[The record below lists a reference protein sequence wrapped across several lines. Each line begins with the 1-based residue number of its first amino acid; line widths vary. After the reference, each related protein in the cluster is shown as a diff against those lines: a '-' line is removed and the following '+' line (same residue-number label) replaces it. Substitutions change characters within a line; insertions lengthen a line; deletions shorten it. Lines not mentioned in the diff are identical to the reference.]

1 MSLDW
6 ANVKY
11 CSKTC
16 RSKKPHSNRIDQGI
30 ELSFLSLL
38 LHPQLP
44 GSSNGSTEKHKKVTC
59 EQVQDYD
66 GGERSTTSSTG
77 INWRERYRRAARRLA
92 NVQMLCDIEHSE
104 KGDNHPFIPGD
115 GKGTMRIWLKDGKW
129 AEASERFAELEDGL
143 LKYVQGLS

>member
-16 RSKKPHSNRIDQGI
+16 RSKKPHSNRLDQGI
-30 ELSFLSLL
+30 ERSFLSLL
-38 LHPQLP
+38 LSRQTDP
-44 GSSNGSTEKHKKVTC
+44 GIGVDKRKFTC
-59 EQVQDYD
+59 EEVQDSD

-77 INWRERYRRAARRLA
+77 VNWRERYRRAARRLA

-104 KGDNHPFIPGD
+104 KGDNAWIVGD
-115 GKGTMRIWLKDGKW
+115 GKGKMRVWLRDGKVD
-129 AEASERFAELEDGL
+129 EASRRLTELEAGV
-143 LKYVQGLS
+143 K